1 MTGAYPTL
9 KRFARAAR
17 RAEERCELCGEAIS
31 GAHQHLLEVRARE
44 VRCVCRACS
53 ILFHR
58 EAASEGRYRLIPD
71 RRLYLEDFR
80 LSDPEWQALRIPV
93 GVAFLFRSTAA
104 GNTVA
109 RYPSPMGATEA
120 LLPDDVWQ
128 DLERA
133 NPLLAGMAPD
143 VEALLVNRAGGERQY
158 FLVPIDECYRL
169 VALVRLYWRGLTG
182 GEAVRKEMA
191 RFFAGLRGR
200 CTGVPG
206 EARAPAASGT
216 G

>member
-9 KRFARAAR
+9 RRFARAAR
-17 RAEERCELCGEAIS
+17 QAEERCELCGEAIS
-31 GAHQHLLEVRARE
+31 GAHRHLLEVRARE

-71 RRLYLEDFR
+71 RRLYLEDFH
-80 LSDPEWQALRIPV
+80 LSDAEWQALRIPV
-93 GVAFLFRSTAA
+93 GVAFLFRSTPAEQV
-104 GNTVA
+104 VA
-109 RYPSPMGATEA
+109 LYPSPVGATEA
-120 LLPDDVWQ
+120 LLPDEVWQ
-128 DLERA
+128 NLERA
-133 NPLLAGMAPD
+133 NPLLAGVAPD
-143 VEALLVNRAGGERQY
+143 VEALLVNRAGGERQH

-191 RFFAGLRGR
+191 RFFAGLRQRSVVMTNQTKGDPR
-200 CTGVPG
+200 
-206 EARAPAASGT
+206 
-216 G
+216 